1 MTGYSP
7 GECNINHRESVKRYV
22 LGSVALALGS
32 GPVILLALVSGY
44 PSSSSLMYYLIFS
57 LVLNFAG
64 ALFVLQGR
72 NSFCVMHARE
82 GTEKTGEDTEGV
94 SYERAVSA
102 DKGRANVLILES
114 AVLGVFLTFSVYVMA
129 SVALV

>member
-1 MTGYSP
+1 MTGYRP

-32 GPVILLALVSGY
+32 GPVILLALGSGY
-44 PSSSSLMYYLIFS
+44 PSSSFLMS

-64 ALFVLQGR
+64 ALFVLQGK
-72 NSFCVMHARE
+72 NSFCIMHARE

-114 AVLGVFLTFSVYVMA
+114 AVLGVFITFSVYVMA
-129 SVALV
+129 SVVLV